1 LLKQIGSS
9 ATSDKL
15 DFSGV
20 KELVA
25 KHKNSKYAQFA
36 EQKHAYLLTV
46 MATLLELAR
55 TDGVLATAEF
65 LWLKPIDRPLWY
77 MLNSV
82 GRQTAFPE
90 IAGVFA
96 HWVAEKRLDRPLKVP
111 MVEEAVKALE
121 MAMKEIK
128 YEPDE
133 E

>member
-1 LLKQIGSS
+1 
-9 ATSDKL
+9 
-15 DFSGV
+15 
-20 KELVA
+20 
-25 KHKNSKYAQFA
+25 
-36 EQKHAYLLTV
+36 